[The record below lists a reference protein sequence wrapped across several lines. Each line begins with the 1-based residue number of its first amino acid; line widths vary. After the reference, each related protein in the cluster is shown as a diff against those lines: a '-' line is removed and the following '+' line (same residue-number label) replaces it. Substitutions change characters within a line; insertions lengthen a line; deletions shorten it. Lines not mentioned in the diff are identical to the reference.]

1 MSDEGV
7 GDPRESNGGPSS
19 AEATAVAATVPAE
32 PRAPEYVASFHPG
45 PDRALPDE
53 FAGACKRLEEA
64 LGVPLWLLVQNT
76 TDRDDPLGSLGLPI
90 RNAFFRARRELANC
104 SGAAL
109 LIDSPGGFAES
120 AYEIARLFQRHC
132 GGFTSVV
139 PRFAKSAATLL
150 VLGGPLVMGEDAEL
164 GPLDAQIFDPEREEM
179 LSALNEVQALERL
192 HLQAVEEV
200 DLMMPLLQGR
210 TRKKISTLLPMVL
223 DFVASMKSPLLEKLD
238 TVHYTQQARVLKEA
252 EDYAVR
258 LLQRA
263 GAGENAAQEIPAR
276 LVNRY
281 PDHSFVIDREEAA
294 EFLPM
299 KDAPSDD
306 AALALSDLADF
317 LTDNQL
323 VALGR
328 FDAKNTI

>member
-1 MSDEGV
+1 MAEEVATTDPQGINGSSSPAPAAAEGV
-7 GDPRESNGGPSS
+7 PAGPH
-19 AEATAVAATVPAE
+19 AV
-32 PRAPEYVASFHPG
+32 EYVASFHPG
-45 PDRALPDE
+45 DQGALPDA
-53 FAGACKRLEEA
+53 FAGACKRLQDA
-64 LGVPLWLLVQNT
+64 LGVPLWLLVQST
-76 TDRDDPLGSLGLPI
+76 TDRDDPLGNLGLPI
-90 RNAFFRARRELANC
+90 RNAFFRARGQLATC
-104 SGAAL
+104 DGAAL
-109 LIDSPGGFAES
+109 LIDSPGGYAES

-132 GGFTSVV
+132 GGFTSIV
-139 PRFAKSAATLL
+139 PRYAKSAATLL
-150 VLGGPLVMGEDAEL
+150 ALGGKLIMGEDAEL

-200 DLMMPLLQGR
+200 DLMVPLLHGR
-210 TRKKISTLLPMVL
+210 TGKKMSTLLPMVL

-238 TVHYTQQARVLKEA
+238 TVHYSQQARVLKEA

-263 GAGENAAQEIPAR
+263 GVGDRAAQDIPSR

-294 EFLPM
+294 EFLSLE
-299 KDAPSDD
+299 ATPSNDVVE
-306 AALALSDLADF
+306 ALADLADF

-328 FDAKNTI
+328 FDVKNAS

>member
-1 MSDEGV
+1 MTEEEVPTAHG
-7 GDPRESNGGPSS
+7 GNGSPSS
-19 AEATAVAATVPAE
+19 VPAVADPVPAE
-32 PRAPEYVASFHPG
+32 PRAVEYVASFHPG
-45 PDRALPDE
+45 PDKALPDA
-53 FAGACKRLEEA
+53 FAGACKRLEDA
-64 LGVPLWLLVQNT
+64 LGLPLWLLIQNT
-76 TDRDDPLGSLGLPI
+76 TDRDDPLANLGLPI
-90 RNAFFRARRELANC
+90 RNAFYRARRELASC
-104 SGAAL
+104 TGAAL
-109 LIDSPGGFAES
+109 LIDSPGGYAES

-132 GGFTSVV
+132 GGFTPVV
-139 PRFAKSAATLL
+139 PRYAKSAATLL
-150 VLGGPLVMGEDAEL
+150 VLGGTLIMGEDAEL

-210 TRKKISTLLPMVL
+210 TNKKVSTLLPMVL

-258 LLQRA
+258 LLQRT
-263 GAGENAAQEIPAR
+263 GSDERTAQEIPSR

-294 EFLPM
+294 EFIPM
-299 KDAPSDD
+299 GPAPSGD
-306 AALALSDLADF
+306 AAMALSDLADF

-328 FDAKNTI
+328 FDAKNTV